1 MEATLI
7 NFHIQENRKA
17 HKTDEYEIEQLLL
30 RRGQVFD
37 VTVKFNREYKPERDV
52 IALLFIIGKTQFSCC

>member
-1 MEATLI
+1 LEATLI

-37 VTVKFNREYKPERDV
+37 VTVKFSREYKPERDV
-52 IALLFIIGKTQFSCC
+52 IALLFITGKAQFSFC

>member
-1 MEATLI
+1 MLI

-17 HKTDEYEIEQLLL
+17 HKTDEYKVETLFL

-37 VTVKFNREYKPERDV
+37 VTVKFSRDYNPKNDV
-52 IALLFIIGKTQFSCC
+52 MTLVFITGKA